1 MKKTTKATAL
11 AAGTLAGLFAGAT
24 TANADSI
31 YERASQS
38 AQNNGETVGVSK
50 EAAKERLVLKQLI
63 AANKFIKTS
72 GDGDAITVG
81 ENMTL
86 EQLQQVVAQIRA
98 VNDLI
103 DKAERAGIPI
113 EDEPETLPA
122 NADAILDRLDALK
135 KSLNNAIN
143 KKPSNPNALNK
154 DLLND
159 ANKLLAKTA
168 ATQVNSETG
177 VKGNLREISR
187 AAHDSATDGTVTS
200 HKTVVGDGGQ
210 PTGETITEQKPG
222 IIVDTS
228 ATDKVSAVT
237 TKLDERVASVGS
249 NAELV
254 EKRDE
259 LIRTIKAAGEA
270 NRAQVVKSSDYKR
283 NALANIASSNAWL
296 QKEQDR
302 ADNIQTE
309 IKKHSTVLKTMETYR
324 TESLAKLARAR
335 VLVTNHARLQ
345 PAAKAKI
352 LEAITKAEE
361 NLNASVVHT
370 TIANSVKSIDA
381 DFGDIG
387 QDPAAIRAKQ
397 EEATRAIDGVIE
409 NALNDLR
416 TSNQEAEDAIRSDL
430 DANVKS
436 IDNLLRDLEKDS
448 PATQIDENFLN
459 TRTIYSEGTA
469 AYRAMIDKALKQSE
483 LSESIFTSETKDE
496 SGNVTIKQ
504 LRKDTPVATAAASEY
519 LAQVKSGHT
528 NGFGSVMVPSKNI
541 NDFATAV
548 GGRRLANSQTFAGG
562 TQGLYDYIRRNYV
575 RTGGLADHPVLQDL
589 KTQHIDKVG
598 ASNVFLMASDKP
610 DFTFK
615 LKNSFAYVND
625 AGETK
630 TADVNLHLGI
640 RGFDTMKPIKKL
652 DYAGAK
658 TLFLAYMSVDPDT
671 GVVTTGAGYIFGLGR
686 GAWNGIGGSG
696 AAGGEMRVA
705 EYPGESDDN
714 GTIQQFMSD
723 GFASP
728 VGFESTPEWNQ
739 GLYLQIDAAVS
750 PEAQKYAA
758 NSPLYV
764 SDIDDGQ
771 TLYVSNESKS
781 DIILP
786 EGNVY
791 TWATTLE
798 HGPGIGI
805 QSENAG
811 KTSANN
817 GGLDIDDQSVMVFG
831 GADNP
836 SLTPREFGIGHGG
849 NYQSIDVSLFAP
861 FGLVGQPTVNI
872 KTLEATLRAF
882 TLEDPKAKARTS
894 GEYNMKHVTG
904 KLRPRI
910 VHAGAQFTRPVLR
923 VNEPQDNSKYVA
935 SGNSM
940 AIRKLQDVATRTAS
954 GNSFVVRTLDDV
966 KKVASGNS
974 LVVRS
979 FANKSVRTASGN
991 SLYVRTLSGQ
1001 HLAVASGNSLQVKPG
1016 ISSQPTLEHDHDH
1029 EHEHDHEHDH
1039 DHHHHDHDHSSK

>member
-11 AAGTLAGLFAGAT
+11 AAGTLAGLFAGAS
-24 TANADSI
+24 NASADTI
-31 YERASQS
+31 FERASQS
-38 AQNNGETVGVSK
+38 ARDNGETVGATGEV
-50 EAAKERLVLKQLI
+50 AKQQLELKQLI
-63 AANKFIKTS
+63 AANKYINPKGVS
-72 GDGDAITVG
+72 GDAITVG
-81 ENMTL
+81 KDMTL
-86 EQLQQVVAQIRA
+86 DELKEAAAHVRRVNELLDKAKREGVKVADDYYALPTNSAELNNALETIENA
-98 VNDLI
+98 VEDAI
-103 DKAERAGIPI
+103 DKAGRV
-113 EDEPETLPA
+113 
-122 NADAILDRLDALK
+122 DREQ
-135 KSLNNAIN
+135 IN
-143 KKPSNPNALNK
+143 Y
-154 DLLND
+154 DLLD
-159 ANKLLAKTA
+159 SANRTLAKA
-168 ATQVNSETG
+168 SATQTNSETG
-177 VKGNLREISR
+177 ALGNMREITR
-187 AAHDSATDGTVTS
+187 AAHDSAQEGTVTS
-200 HKTVVGDGGQ
+200 SKVVVDDKGR
-210 PTGETITEQKPG
+210 PTDEVRQEKKPG
-222 IIVDTS
+222 IIVDTT
-228 ATDKVSAVT
+228 ATNKVST
-237 TKLDERVASVGS
+237 TTT
-249 NAELV
+249 V
-254 EKRDE
+254 ETPIEEYARTNSEIIRKRDE
-259 LIRTIKAAGEA
+259 LLKTIKAAGEY
-270 NRAQVVKSSDYKR
+270 NRAEVAKSSDYKR

-345 PAAKAKI
+345 PAAKTKI

-416 TSNQEAEDAIRSDL
+416 TSNQEAENAIRSDL

-459 TRTIYSEGTA
+459 TRPIYTEGTE
-469 AYRAMIDKALKQSE
+469 AYKAMIDKALKQSE
-483 LSESIFTSETKDE
+483 LSESIFTNERTDD

-519 LAQVKSGHT
+519 LAQVKAGHT

-575 RTGGLADHPVLQDL
+575 RTGGLADHPVLNDL

-615 LKNSFAYVND
+615 LKNSFVYVNE

-630 TADVNLHLGI
+630 TTDVNLHLGI
-640 RGFDTMKPIKKL
+640 RGFHSMKPIKSL

-696 AAGGEMRVA
+696 SARGEMRLA

-739 GLYLQIDAAVS
+739 GLYLQIDAAVN

-758 NSPLYV
+758 HSPLYV

-771 TLYVSNESKS
+771 TLYVSNDAKS
-781 DIILP
+781 DVILP
-786 EGNVY
+786 EGEVY
-791 TWATTLE
+791 TWATRLE
-798 HGPGIGI
+798 HGSGVAI
-805 QSENAG
+805 QPANAG

-817 GGLDIDDQSVMVFG
+817 GILDIDDQSTMVFG
-831 GADNP
+831 GADTP
-836 SLTPREFGIGHGG
+836 SLTPREFGIGHDG

-882 TLEDPKAKARTS
+882 TLEDPKAKAHTA
-894 GEYNMKHVTG
+894 GEYNMKHVTARIQAKPQEAG
-904 KLRPRI
+904 ITTIPRPALKVEEPTI
-910 VHAGAQFTRPVLR
+910 VNKH
-923 VNEPQDNSKYVA
+923 VA
-935 SGNSM
+935 SGNSI
-940 AIRKLQDVATRTAS
+940 AIRKLQDAATRTAS
-954 GNSFVVRTLDDV
+954 GNSFVVRTLEDV
-966 KKVASGNS
+966 KRVSSGNS
-974 LVVRS
+974 FVVRT
-979 FANKSVRTASGN
+979 FENKSVRTASGN
-991 SLYVRTLSGQ
+991 SFTVRTLPNTTTAAS
-1001 HLAVASGNSLQVKPG
+1001 SGNSFVVRTDTKPA
-1016 ISSQPTLEHDHDH
+1016 LDYD
-1029 EHEHDHEHDH
+1029 
-1039 DHHHHDHDHSSK
+1039 HHDHDHSSK